1 MSVRIIELF
10 GFSPADSS
18 QAAVKHRTDL
28 QCPFLKGQCTKTLSD
43 STVSGVCTVKQ
54 VNSGPI
60 VCCPV
65 RLYSNDYQ
73 ILLDIAKEA
82 FGKDI
87 RLITGLKSASTLH
100 DGRNVAVFGKRW
112 GRELHLPQRAGT
124 GSYFVDWILALI
136 SPTGALKEFVAVEV
150 QAIDTTGNY
159 RAERKAHLAG
169 KPFPGY
175 STAGV
180 NWENVSKRILPQL
193 IYKGHVLR
201 RERLCS
207 KGLFF
212 VCPKPV
218 KDKIVQ
224 RLGGN
229 LLDYGLQP
237 GALTFRWYD
246 IGPDK
251 APGVTR
257 DIVFGGQLT
266 TTVDQVANAFT
277 SPTNLP
283 EAGVYQQAIE
293 SELARGR

>member
-1 MSVRIIELF
+1 MSVRIVELF

-18 QAAVKHRTDL
+18 QAALQHRKDL
-28 QCPFLKGQCTKTLSD
+28 QCPFLKSQCTKTLSD

-87 RLITGLKSASTLH
+87 RLIAGLKSASTLH

-112 GRELHLPQRAGT
+112 GRELHLPQRART
-124 GSYFVDWILALI
+124 GSYFVDWILAL
-136 SPTGALKEFVAVEV
+136 AVEV

-169 KPFPGY
+169 KPFPDY

-251 APGVTR
+251 KQGVPR
-257 DIVFGGQLT
+257 DIVYGGELT

-293 SELARGR
+293 NELARGR

>member
-1 MSVRIIELF
+1 MS
-10 GFSPADSS
+10 
-18 QAAVKHRTDL
+18 
-28 QCPFLKGQCTKTLSD
+28 
-43 STVSGVCTVKQ
+43 
-54 VNSGPI
+54 
-60 VCCPV
+60 
-65 RLYSNDYQ
+65 
-73 ILLDIAKEA
+73 
-82 FGKDI
+82 
-87 RLITGLKSASTLH
+87 
-100 DGRNVAVFGKRW
+100 
-112 GRELHLPQRAGT
+112 
-124 GSYFVDWILALI
+124 
-136 SPTGALKEFVAVEV
+136 
-150 QAIDTTGNY
+150 
-159 RAERKAHLAG
+159 G
-169 KPFPGY
+169 KPFIGY
-175 STAGV
+175 SKAGM

-224 RLGGN
+224 RLGGS

-251 APGVTR
+251 GEGSPR

-266 TTVDQVANAFT
+266 TTVDQVATAFT

-293 SELARGR
+293 SELLRGN

>member
-1 MSVRIIELF
+1 MSIRIIELF
-10 GFSPADSS
+10 GFSPSDSS
-18 QAAVKHRTDL
+18 VAAEQHRAETR
-28 QCPFLKGQCTKTLSD
+28 CPFLRDRCTKTLND
-43 STVSGVCTVKQ
+43 GIVSGVCTVKQ

-60 VCCPV
+60 ICCPI
-65 RLYSNDYQ
+65 RLYSSDYQ
-73 ILLDIAKEA
+73 ILLEIAKEA
-82 FGKDI
+82 FGEDI
-87 RLITGLKSASTLH
+87 RLIAGLSSASAEH
-100 DGRNVAVFGKRW
+100 DGKNVAVFGKRW
-112 GRELHLPQRAGT
+112 GRELHLPQRAGS

-136 SPTGALKEFVAVEV
+136 SPSGALKEFVAVEV

-159 RAERKAHLAG
+159 RAEREAHMAG
-169 KPFPGY
+169 RPFVGL
-175 STAGV
+175 SQAGV

-246 IGPDK
+246 VGEDN
-251 APGVTR
+251 GQGLQR
-257 DIVFGGQLT
+257 DLLFGGQMT
-266 TTVDQVANAFT
+266 TTVDQVATAFT

-293 SELARGR
+293 SELKRGS